1 MLFLINYINLN
12 SQNVFYSISIVA
24 EPLILRGDKT
34 LIIQINFVLQD
45 ILMNYLHVCNYN
57 LIDFFMI
64 NINNDIYI

>member
-24 EPLILRGDKT
+24 EPLILRGDKI